1 MLSILGAALIGYGVF
16 SLNGILQKKSNDSLL
31 NFATY
36 LFVISTIGFIFS
48 WSQDFIIVWGDV
60 KYATNHMMV
69 EFSLIFSFGLL
80 YWLGISIFTYQLSIA
95 KFIHE
100 NFLKSV
106 SCIGIINVL
115 LIIYTLFTFDP
126 YNGTTITPLY
136 MGFVFGNFLFLAF
149 CILVGKKLLM
159 D

>member
-1 MLSILGAALIGYGVF
+1 
-16 SLNGILQKKSNDSLL
+16 
-31 NFATY
+31 
-36 LFVISTIGFIFS
+36 
-48 WSQDFIIVWGDV
+48 
-60 KYATNHMMV
+60 MMV

-126 YNGTTITPLY
+126 YNGATITPLY
-136 MGFVFGNFLFLAF
+136 MGFVFGNFIFLAF
-149 CILVGKKLLM
+149 CLLAGKKLLL